1 MPEKHYWVTYAD
13 CGQLFNHIDADDPVE
28 ACRLLDRWIGLE
40 VEEYCAFPMQ
50 QRPDRS
56 AYWVHQAP
64 GADWCPAKDK
74 DTDDEVAAARR
85 QGGPPRRR
93 HQPAIAGDREG
104 RRHPEV

>member
-64 GADWCPAKDK
+64 GADWCRLKTPK
-74 DTDDEVAAARR
+74 
-85 QGGPPRRR
+85 
-93 HQPAIAGDREG
+93 
-104 RRHPEV
+104 

>member
-64 GADWCPAKDK
+64 GADWPQATCPYSKLRSAEKPRDLC
-74 DTDDEVAAARR
+74 AAAIPLR
-85 QGGPPRRR
+85 
-93 HQPAIAGDREG
+93 A
-104 RRHPEV
+104 